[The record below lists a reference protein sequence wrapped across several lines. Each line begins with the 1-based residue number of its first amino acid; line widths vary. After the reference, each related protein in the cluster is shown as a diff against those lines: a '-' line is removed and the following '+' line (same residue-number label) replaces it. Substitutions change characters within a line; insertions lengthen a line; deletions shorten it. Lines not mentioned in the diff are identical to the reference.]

1 LQRAL
6 ILLRSNFAFFG
17 LCFAAECTAKE
28 AFQYAGPN
36 IIFASGSPF
45 RDVDLGAN
53 FPIYKSLLIMS
64 WNVDHRHMAY
74 I

>member
-1 LQRAL
+1 MIKLC
-6 ILLRSNFAFFG
+6 FFG
-17 LCFAAECTAKE
+17 CLFAAECTAKE

-36 IIFASGSPF
+36 IVFASGSPF

-53 FPIYKSLLIMS
+53 PSSPRINSSFFWHAFMH
-64 WNVDHRHMAY
+64 VDQQHLAY